1 MSVSPADAAPA
12 ARAAG
17 GPRVVLVGPMGSGK
31 STVGALL
38 AERLGV
44 PYRDTDA
51 DIVAAEGR
59 AIADLF
65 VDEGEPYF
73 RERERAAV
81 RDAVAAHTG
90 VLSLGGGAIL
100 DEGTRALLRGL
111 PVVYLSMDVE
121 EAVRRVGLNTAR
133 PLLAVNPRKQWRE
146 LMEAR
151 RHLYEEVARAVVAT
165 DDRTPEEVAE
175 AVLDAL
181 ELKTATPGG
190 RPPGPRPED
199 AMTSK
204 VTRIHVDGTAGT
216 EPYEV
221 LVGRQLLGE
230 LGGLIGGAVK
240 RVAVIHPEAL
250 AETGDALRQDLAD
263 QGYEAVAVQV
273 PNAEEAK
280 TAEVAAYCWKALGQS
295 GFTRTD
301 VIVGVG
307 GGATTDLA
315 GFVAASWLRGVR
327 WIAVPTTVLGM
338 VDAAVGGKTGIN
350 TAEGKNLVGAF
361 HPPAGVLCDLAALDS
376 LPVHDYVS
384 GLAEI
389 IKAGFIADPAIL
401 DLIEA
406 DPEAARTPAGP
417 HTAELIE
424 RSIRVKAEVVSG
436 DLKESGR
443 REILNYGH
451 TLAHA
456 IEKNERYKWRHGA
469 AVAVGMHFAAELG
482 RLAGRLDD
490 ATADRH
496 RTVLESVGLPL
507 SYRYDQWPKLLETMK
522 VDKKS
527 RGDLLRFIVLD
538 GLAKPTVLEGPDPAV
553 LLAAYGEV
561 AD

>member
-1 MSVSPADAAPA
+1 M
-12 ARAAG
+12 
-17 GPRVVLVGPMGSGK
+17 
-31 STVGALL
+31 
-38 AERLGV
+38 
-44 PYRDTDA
+44 TD
-51 DIVAAEGR
+51 
-59 AIADLF
+59 
-65 VDEGEPYF
+65 
-73 RERERAAV
+73 
-81 RDAVAAHTG
+81 
-90 VLSLGGGAIL
+90 
-100 DEGTRALLRGL
+100 
-111 PVVYLSMDVE
+111 
-121 EAVRRVGLNTAR
+121 
-133 PLLAVNPRKQWRE
+133 Q
-146 LMEAR
+146 
-151 RHLYEEVARAVVAT
+151 
-165 DDRTPEEVAE
+165 
-175 AVLDAL
+175 
-181 ELKTATPGG
+181 
-190 RPPGPRPED
+190 
-199 AMTSK
+199 
-204 VTRIHVDGTAGT
+204 VTRINVGASAGHDA
-216 EPYEV
+216 YDV

-230 LGGLIGGAVK
+230 LGSLIGTRAQ

-250 AETGDALRQDLAD
+250 ASTGEALRDDLAA
-263 QGYEAVAVQV
+263 QGYEAVAIQV

-280 TAEVAAYCWKALGQS
+280 TVEVAAYCWKALGQS
-295 GFTRTD
+295 NFTRTD

-327 WIAVPTTVLGM
+327 WIAVPTTVLAM

-389 IKAGFIADPAIL
+389 IKAGFISDPAIL

-417 HTAELIE
+417 HTAELIT
-424 RSIRVKAEVVSG
+424 RSIQVKADVVSS
-436 DLKESGR
+436 DLKESGL

-469 AVAVGMHFAAELG
+469 AVSVGMVFAAELG

-490 ATADRH
+490 ETADRH
-496 RTVLESVGLPL
+496 KAVLASVGLPL
-507 SYRYDQWPKLLETMK
+507 TYRGDQWPKLLETMK
-522 VDKKS
+522 LDKKS

-553 LLAAYGEV
+553 LFAAFGEV
-561 AD
+561 AA

>member
-1 MSVSPADAAPA
+1 MTLRIP
-12 ARAAG
+12 
-17 GPRVVLVGPMGSGK
+17 
-31 STVGALL
+31 VGA
-38 AERLGV
+38 
-44 PYRDTDA
+44 
-51 DIVAAEGR
+51 
-59 AIADLF
+59 
-65 VDEGEPYF
+65 
-73 RERERAAV
+73 
-81 RDAVAAHTG
+81 
-90 VLSLGGGAIL
+90 
-100 DEGTRALLRGL
+100 
-111 PVVYLSMDVE
+111 
-121 EAVRRVGLNTAR
+121 
-133 PLLAVNPRKQWRE
+133 
-146 LMEAR
+146 
-151 RHLYEEVARAVVAT
+151 
-165 DDRTPEEVAE
+165 
-175 AVLDAL
+175 
-181 ELKTATPGG
+181 
-190 RPPGPRPED
+190 
-199 AMTSK
+199 
-204 VTRIHVDGTAGT
+204 TAGT
-216 EPYEV
+216 DPYEV
-221 LVGRQLLGE
+221 LIGRRLLGE
-230 LGGLIGGAVK
+230 LPGLIGEQAR

-250 AETGDALRQDLAD
+250 AETGEALRADLAD
-263 QGYEAVAVQV
+263 QGYEAIAVQV

-327 WIAVPTTVLGM
+327 WVAVPTTVLAM

-361 HPPAGVLCDLAALDS
+361 HPPAGVLCDLAALES

-389 IKAGFIADPAIL
+389 IKAGFIADPVIL

-406 DPEAARTPAGP
+406 DPAAARTPAGP

-424 RSIRVKAEVVSG
+424 HSIRVKAEVVSE

-451 TLAHA
+451 TLGHA
-456 IEKNERYKWRHGA
+456 IEKNERYEWRHGA
-469 AVAVGMHFAAELG
+469 AVAVGMLYAAELG

-496 RTVLESVGLPL
+496 RTVLEAVGLPL
-507 SYRYDQWPKLLETMK
+507 TYRYDQWPKLVENMK

-527 RGDLLRFIVLD
+527 RGDTLRFIVLD
-538 GLAKPTVLEGPDPAV
+538 GLARPTVLEGPDPAV
-553 LLAAYGEV
+553 MLGAYGEV

>member
-1 MSVSPADAAPA
+1 MS
-12 ARAAG
+12 
-17 GPRVVLVGPMGSGK
+17 GPLIVLVGPMGVGK
-31 STVGALL
+31 STVGELL
-38 AERLGV
+38 AGRLGTT
-44 PYRDTDA
+44 YRDTDA
-51 DIVAAEGR
+51 DVVATAGKAIPEIFFDDGEERFR
-59 AIADLF
+59 AL
-65 VDEGEPYF
+65 EQQ
-73 RERERAAV
+73 AV
-81 RDAVAAHTG
+81 RDALGEHTG
-90 VLSLGGGAIL
+90 VLALGGGAVL
-100 DEGTRALLRGL
+100 DAGTRALLAGHR
-111 PVVYLSMDVE
+111 VVYLSMDVD

-133 PLLAVNPRKQWRE
+133 PLLAVNPRRQWRE

-151 RHLYEEVARAVVAT
+151 RPLYEEVATVTVAT
-165 DDRTPEEVAE
+165 DARTPEEVAQAITE
-175 AVLDAL
+175 TL
-181 ELKTATPGG
+181 ELPERNGPPVPSGQEKT
-190 RPPGPRPED
+190 R
-199 AMTSK
+199 MTEQGT
-204 VTRIHVDGTAGT
+204 TRIQIAGTAGT
-216 EPYEV
+216 DPYEV
-221 LVGRQLLGE
+221 LVGRRLLGE
-230 LGGLIGGAVK
+230 LPSLIGDRAK
-240 RVAVIHPEAL
+240 RVAVLHPEAL
-250 AETGDALRQDLAD
+250 AETGEAVREDLAA
-263 QGYEAVAVQV
+263 QGYEAIAIQL

-280 TAEVAAYCWKALGQS
+280 TVEVAAYCWKALGQT

-307 GGATTDLA
+307 GGATTDVA

-327 WIAVPTTVLGM
+327 WIAVPTTVLAM

-384 GLAEI
+384 GMAEI

-401 DLIEA
+401 DLVEA
-406 DPEAARTPAGP
+406 DPQGARTPAGP

-424 RSIRVKAEVVSG
+424 RSIRVKAEVVSS
-436 DLKESGR
+436 DLKESGL

-469 AVAVGMHFAAELG
+469 AVSVGMVFAAELG

-496 RTVLESVGLPL
+496 RAVLESVGLPL
-507 SYRYDQWPKLLETMK
+507 TYRGDQWPKLLENMK

-538 GLAKPTVLEGPDPAV
+538 GIGKPTVLEGPDPAV

-561 AD
+561 SA